1 MLTNLPIPYDLCICN
16 IKSVY
21 HGLMTIQHSAF
32 NVKAPIDTFNQAKA
46 LEGALSVIVKLQ
58 TSRKFVSSSSIQA
71 SHCSRTQVN
80 LAATPAPSTNPPN
93 PGRWWSGSPRSV
105 TFYNVETNPILLVR
119 QSTAVNFV
127 HSDDLLEETRE

>member
-1 MLTNLPIPYDLCICN
+1 M
-16 IKSVY
+16 KAVVA
-21 HGLMTIQHSAF
+21 AF
-32 NVKAPIDTFNQAKA
+32 NQVKV
-46 LEGALSVIVKLQ
+46 LLGALSVIVKLQ

>member
-1 MLTNLPIPYDLCICN
+1 MIYASATQFHIYLLWFNTRLAYCLNRFLN
-16 IKSVY
+16 VK
-21 HGLMTIQHSAF
+21 GLVGAF
-32 NVKAPIDTFNQAKA
+32 NQVKV
-46 LEGALSVIVKLQ
+46 LLGALSVIVKLQ